1 MHICLVF
8 AGTEDGGMET
18 HVAELAEMLS
28 IRHQISVIAHQVH
41 RKRFQ
46 KRIRFLS
53 IDLDRWR
60 FNPKLKRGIN
70 ALMREIKPDVIH
82 AHGRKAGHIIGSI
95 KNKQKVPTVLSLH
108 NPANASRI
116 AKSFDT
122 VIGVSSSVLTNLRHD
137 NAIVVF
143 NGRG

>member
-1 MHICLVF
+1 
-8 AGTEDGGMET
+8 MET
-18 HVAELAEMLS
+18 HVVELAEMLS
-28 IRHQISVIAHQVH
+28 IRHQISVIGHQVH
-41 RKRFQ
+41 QKRFH
-46 KRIRFLS
+46 KRIH
-53 IDLDRWR
+53 LDRWR
-60 FNPKLKRGIN
+60 FNPNLKRGVN
-70 ALMREIKPDVIH
+70 ALLREIQPDVIH

-122 VIGVSSSVLTNLRHD
+122 VIGVSSSVLNNLRHD